1 MLLAALAEVGA
12 MSATGSTAAI
22 AMANLE
28 RWRFLTNPAYDTPP
42 ESGTHLPIKR
52 YRAVRGSPRLY
63 SEDGY
68 QNWGDY
74 QARQQRTEL
83 DSLDFQEIQTNGHHA
98 EPASSEQLGPHPIIQ
113 QGIDTCST
121 ER

>member
-1 MLLAALAEVGA
+1 MLLAALAEAGA

-63 SEDGY
+63 SEKGD
-68 QNWGDY
+68 QNWGDN
-74 QARQQRTEL
+74 QARQQRTKL
-83 DSLDFQEIQTNGHHA
+83 DSLDFQQIQANGHHA
-98 EPASSEQLGPHPIIQ
+98 EPAGCEQLGPHSVVQ
-113 QGIDTCST
+113 KGINTRAT
-121 ER
+121 